1 MPSRAH
7 AISASPAG
15 HEFYLVSFDCGITYT
30 WVMADFNDSE
40 LFSVFEKGEPSKA
53 AKKKG
58 APPLKRKKAAQ
69 STPSDSPGNSTC
81 SKRAK
86 KSSESATKP
95 KPEVVVIN
103 DTSDEEPTVKRSTQ
117 LISENVVPQE
127 STDG

>member
-1 MPSRAH
+1 
-7 AISASPAG
+7 
-15 HEFYLVSFDCGITYT
+15 
-30 WVMADFNDSE
+30 MADFNDSE

-58 APPLKRKKAAQ
+58 APPLKRKKVPE
-69 STPSDSPGNSTC
+69 STPSDPPGN

-86 KSSESATKP
+86 RSFESATKP
-95 KPEVVVIN
+95 KPEIVVIN